1 MEEGAKQEED
11 MKHSI
16 IRIVL
21 TVFLIALGGCSSKRT
36 VIVHDD
42 RDQCSECAMREP
54 VLSDVSYG
62 VIRFGDRLARA
73 EQRLNEKATP
83 GIGEYTCGYVTFRQY
98 PGVEFMVEKGI
109 VTRADIADASIPNI
123 LSVRIGTKLS
133 KVKRRYPDVLIKR
146 HQYEPDGHYL
156 IFKSAD
162 QKKAIVLEETAGKIT
177 AIRAGLEPSVEYAE
191 GCF

>member
-1 MEEGAKQEED
+1 
-11 MKHSI
+11 MKH
-16 IRIVL
+16 RIVPGSFAIL
-21 TVFLIALGGCSSKRT
+21 LFTIIGCSSERT

-62 VIRFGDRLARA
+62 IIRFGDRLARA

-83 GIGEYTCGYVTFRQY
+83 GIGDHNCGYVTFRQY
-98 PGVEFMVEKGI
+98 PGVEFMVEKGMI
-109 VTRADIADASIPNI
+109 TRADIADASIPNI
-123 LSVRIGTKLS
+123 LSVKIGTKLS

-162 QKKAIVLEETAGKIT
+162 QKKAIVLEETDGKIT